1 MTVIKTFII
10 KQKKVR
16 NKKVDEKVLLILS
29 EKLDFYLFTNNNNK

>member
-10 KQKKVR
+10 KQKSKE
-16 NKKVDEKVLLILS
+16 KKVDEKVLLILS